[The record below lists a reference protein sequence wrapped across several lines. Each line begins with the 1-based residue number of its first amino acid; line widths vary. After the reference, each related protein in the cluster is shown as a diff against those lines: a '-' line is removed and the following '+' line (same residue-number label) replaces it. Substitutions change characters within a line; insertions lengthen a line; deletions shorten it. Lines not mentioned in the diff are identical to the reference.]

1 MMIAPRRPRTAAAK
15 KAGRTRSHGP
25 AISTKETCVSE
36 ETPRTAHDDE
46 RSATS
51 TATSDA
57 DQPQE
62 SSREATQEG
71 RHWYAIHTYS
81 GYENKVRTHI
91 EARTISMNLKDR
103 IFRVV
108 VPTEEEIEIKG
119 GQRRTVTRKV
129 YPGYVLVDMILDEET
144 WHAVRNAPG
153 VTGFVGG
160 TGMEAAPL
168 PEEELRYILRAP
180 AKEGEE
186 VKAKP
191 KIIFQIGQNV
201 KVVDGPFTDF
211 VGTVSEVL
219 PERNKVTVLVSFF
232 GRETPVQL
240 DFLQV
245 EKV

>member
-1 MMIAPRRPRTAAAK
+1 
-15 KAGRTRSHGP
+15 
-25 AISTKETCVSE
+25 VSE
-36 ETPRTAHDDE
+36 EMSDTAHDE
-46 RSATS
+46 ESNATS
-51 TATSDA
+51 MAQSE
-57 DQPQE
+57 PL
-62 SSREATQEG
+62 QEG

-91 EARTISMNLKDR
+91 EARIISMNLKER
-103 IFRVV
+103 IFRVI
-108 VPTEEEIEIKG
+108 VPTEDEVEIKG

-160 TGMEAAPL
+160 TGMDAAPL

-180 AKEGEE
+180 TKDGEE
-186 VKAKP
+186 AVKAKP
-191 KIIFQIGQNV
+191 KVVFQVGQSV
-201 KVVDGPFTDF
+201 KVIDGPFTDF

-245 EKV
+245 EKI